1 MYLLPI
7 QDFILS
13 HDTLL
18 IFNLIHQSLDHI
30 QNHNINSNIYFI
42 FKHVPKFSLQ
52 IKDSIHTIY
61 QINIKKLIDYPTLYE
76 FITYPINK

>member
-7 QDFILS
+7 QDFILF

-18 IFNLIHQSLDHI
+18 IFNLIHQSQDHI

-61 QINIKKLIDYPTLYE
+61 QINIKKLINYPTLYE